1 MGPLQKH
8 LINSSVSKQRQQK
21 SSLLL
26 LFFFHI
32 LVLPSPKQE
41 YIQRRL
47 PLFPRH
53 PHKVI
58 ITTKALCFH
67 QWLLKARNNS
77 STANH
82 KEITMLRRP
91 ATTLH
96 ITSEDVASYEDRRAR
111 EALVA
116 AQQAR
121 RAAAV
126 AAAQQ
131 SQADMEGVHQ
141 ALQERERDDDVR
153 RVREERIGV
162 SRRR

>member
-1 MGPLQKH
+1 
-8 LINSSVSKQRQQK
+8 
-21 SSLLL
+21 
-26 LFFFHI
+26 
-32 LVLPSPKQE
+32 
-41 YIQRRL
+41 
-47 PLFPRH
+47 
-53 PHKVI
+53 
-58 ITTKALCFH
+58 
-67 QWLLKARNNS
+67 
-77 STANH
+77 
-82 KEITMLRRP
+82 MLRRP

-141 ALQERERDDDVR
+141 ALQERERDDDLR
-153 RVREERIGV
+153 RAREDRIGV

>member
-1 MGPLQKH
+1 
-8 LINSSVSKQRQQK
+8 
-21 SSLLL
+21 
-26 LFFFHI
+26 
-32 LVLPSPKQE
+32 
-41 YIQRRL
+41 
-47 PLFPRH
+47 
-53 PHKVI
+53 
-58 ITTKALCFH
+58 
-67 QWLLKARNNS
+67 
-77 STANH
+77 
-82 KEITMLRRP
+82 MLRRP

-162 SRRR
+162 SRRRWVEGVVTSYAYDGFGIDNAAHGS

>member
-1 MGPLQKH
+1 
-8 LINSSVSKQRQQK
+8 
-21 SSLLL
+21 
-26 LFFFHI
+26 
-32 LVLPSPKQE
+32 
-41 YIQRRL
+41 
-47 PLFPRH
+47 
-53 PHKVI
+53 
-58 ITTKALCFH
+58 
-67 QWLLKARNNS
+67 
-77 STANH
+77 
-82 KEITMLRRP
+82 MLRRP

-96 ITSEDVASYEDRRAR
+96 ITSEDVAAYEDRRAR

-141 ALQERERDDDVR
+141 ALQERERDDDIR
-153 RVREERIGV
+153 RVRDDRIGA